1 MKKVI
6 YNISGFD
13 CANCASKAEQHIA
26 KQEEVEYAH
35 LDFAGNKLYITFK
48 NESWDIDKLSI
59 QQ

>member
-35 LDFAGNKLYITFK
+35 LDFAGNKHQII
-48 NESWDIDKLSI
+48 DIKDVVAVN
-59 QQ
+59 